1 MEMNQK
7 PKLDFETQKTYKIEL
22 IFDSPK
28 TGKNAK
34 GNDWYLYGV
43 KHDGIEK
50 NFFADYDLANELK
63 KYSRGDV
70 LEVTDNYQ
78 GENPY
83 GHEWKVMSVGSNKPL
98 DQQMKSRQNQTEVK
112 IETWAAMKVATHFS
126 KDIDALD
133 INTQR
138 VLELHKK
145 LCSERSQEKE
155 ERLPF

>member
-7 PKLDFETQKTYKIEL
+7 PKLEFEAQ
-22 IFDSPK
+22 
-28 TGKNAK
+28 
-34 GNDWYLYGV
+34 
-43 KHDGIEK
+43 
-50 NFFADYDLANELK
+50 K

-83 GHEWKVMSVGSNKPL
+83 GREWKVMSVGSNKPL
-98 DQQMKSRQNQTEVK
+98 DQQMKSRQNQTEIK
-112 IETWAAMKVATHFS
+112 IETWAAMKVAAHFS
-126 KDIDALD
+126 KDIDSLD
-133 INTQR
+133 VNTQL

-145 LCSERSQEKE
+145 LCSESKEEKE

>member
-1 MEMNQK
+1 
-7 PKLDFETQKTYKIEL
+7 
-22 IFDSPK
+22 
-28 TGKNAK
+28 
-34 GNDWYLYGV
+34 
-43 KHDGIEK
+43 
-50 NFFADYDLANELK
+50 
-63 KYSRGDV
+63 
-70 LEVTDNYQ
+70 
-78 GENPY
+78 
-83 GHEWKVMSVGSNKPL
+83 MSVGSNKPL